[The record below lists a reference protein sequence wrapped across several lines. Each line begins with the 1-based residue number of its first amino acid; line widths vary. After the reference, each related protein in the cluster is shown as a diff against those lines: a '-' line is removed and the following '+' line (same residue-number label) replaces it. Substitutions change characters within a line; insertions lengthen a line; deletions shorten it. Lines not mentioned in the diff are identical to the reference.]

1 MMKANRRKS
10 IAIAYMMTFFVVTA
24 CITIVEGILGVLFF
38 PDWQF
43 GFEVCLQPPIM
54 AFVCTLSSVVTASAK
69 ELSNRQMLFRMI
81 LQLLLLEVMIFAVN
95 YIFGEGRNFS
105 VGFNIVLAVTIAVVF
120 ALVYLIMWLNDRR
133 SAMLF
138 NQKLKQ
144 FQKRYGEE

>member
-1 MMKANRRKS
+1 M
-10 IAIAYMMTFFVVTA
+10 F
-24 CITIVEGILGVLFF
+24 
-38 PDWQF
+38 
-43 GFEVCLQPPIM
+43 
-54 AFVCTLSSVVTASAK
+54 
-69 ELSNRQMLFRMI
+69 
-81 LQLLLLEVMIFAVN
+81 LEVMIFAVN
-95 YIFGEGRNFS
+95 YIFGEDRNFS